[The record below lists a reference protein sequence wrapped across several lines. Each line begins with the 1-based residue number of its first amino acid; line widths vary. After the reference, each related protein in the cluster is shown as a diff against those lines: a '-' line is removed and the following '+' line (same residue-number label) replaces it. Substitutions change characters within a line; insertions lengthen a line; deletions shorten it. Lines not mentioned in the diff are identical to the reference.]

1 MGTQDDP
8 LPRPEPDPTLPLE
21 KVDPDRTAHLAPRQ
35 AGSSNPARMPAFIGP
50 YRILGVLGAGGMGVV
65 YEAEQQSPQRRV
77 ALKVMRQAHLVT
89 EAQAHQFRREVETL
103 GRLKHPN
110 VATIYESGQTEDG
123 LDFYAMERVQG
134 VTLDAW
140 LSRRPVPLTPK
151 EAKLRLR
158 MFKTICEAVHYAHL
172 RGVIHRDL
180 KPANIMVMEA
190 AESGGSLPGSA
201 DPALKIL
208 DFGLARLNDPEGQA
222 PSLQTEVGVIMGTL
236 QYMSP
241 EQARGDTAAI
251 DLRTDIYA
259 LGVILYEMLAG
270 TRPYDLGK
278 AALSE
283 AVRVI
288 CEEPPQRLAVSLSG
302 SRGAD
307 TDLATIV
314 GKSLE
319 KEPDRRYPS
328 AGALSEDVDRY
339 LTSQPIVARPQSR
352 LYRGRMFVRRHRFG
366 VGAAAAIAMLLVGFT
381 AAMAVQARRI
391 AREAEVSR
399 RVSGFMTQMFAVSDP
414 SEARGNTITAREI
427 LDRASSEIRTGLDR
441 DPEIQARLMRAMGS
455 VYFSLGLYGKAQSLL
470 EPSSQIL
477 RRISG
482 MKHPET
488 LAALSGLATVYLYQG
503 RLQEADALFR
513 EALPAMRRALGP
525 DHPDTLRL
533 MKNLAGCEVD
543 EGRLQ
548 EAEALSLQ
556 SIEALRRV
564 LGPDHLDTLKGR
576 LTLANVYHLQGR
588 YGEALPI
595 LEDVLAIER
604 RTLGPDHPATL
615 DAMNNLGAGLVD
627 LKRYR
632 EAEALNQ
639 EALGIKRRV
648 LGPEHPET
656 MATLNNLAIIA
667 YYQGR
672 YAESE
677 TLNREILRIERKT
690 VGLRHPDVGNTLYSL
705 ACLRVKAGDRAGAL
719 RLLQEA
725 VDATLPVAGA
735 RGMAADPDLEPLH
748 GDPRFRALVA
758 TVERTYG
765 RGGGS

>member
-1 MGTQDDP
+1 MGAQDEP
-8 LPRPEPDPTLPLE
+8 LPRPEPDSTLPLE
-21 KVDPDRTAHLAPRQ
+21 KPDPDRTTHLAPRR

-50 YRILGVLGAGGMGVV
+50 YRILGILGAGGMGVV

-123 LDFYAMERVQG
+123 LDFYAMEMVQG

-140 LSRRPVPLTPK
+140 LAGRPAKLTPK

-158 MFKTICEAVHYAHL
+158 MFKTISEAVHYAHL

-190 AESGGSLPGSA
+190 GGSLSG
-201 DPALKIL
+201 PAEPVLKIL
-208 DFGLARLNDPEGQA
+208 DFGLARLIDPVGQA

-270 TRPYDLGK
+270 ARPYELGK

-307 TDLATIV
+307 ADLATIV

-328 AGALSEDVDRY
+328 AGALAEDVDRY
-339 LTSQPIVARPQSR
+339 LTSQPIIARPQSR

-366 VGAAAAIAMLLVGFT
+366 VGAAAALALLLVGFST
-381 AAMAVQARRI
+381 AMAVQARRI

-414 SEARGNTITAREI
+414 SEARGNSITAREI
-427 LDRASSEIRTGLDR
+427 LDRASEGIRTGLDR

-455 VYFSLGLYGKAQSLL
+455 VYFSLGLYGKAGSLL
-470 EPSSQIL
+470 EPSARIL

-482 MKHPET
+482 LKHPET
-488 LAALSGLATVYLYQG
+488 LEALSNLATVYVYQG
-503 RLQEADALFR
+503 RLQEADALFQ

-533 MKNLAGCEVD
+533 MKNFAGCKVD

-556 SIEALRRV
+556 SIDALRRV

-588 YGEALPI
+588 YDEAHRVI
-595 LEDVLAIER
+595 EDVLAIER

-615 DAMNNLGAGLVD
+615 DAMNNLGAALVD
-627 LKRYR
+627 LKRYP
-632 EAEALNQ
+632 EAEALNL
-639 EALGIKRRV
+639 EALGIKKRV

-677 TLNREILRIERKT
+677 SLNREILRIERKT
-690 VGLRHPDVGNTLYSL
+690 MGPRHPDVGNTLYSL
-705 ACLRVKAGDRAGAL
+705 ACLRLKAGDRNGAL

-735 RGMAADPDLEPLH
+735 RGMATDADLEPLH
-748 GDPRFRALVA
+748 GDPRFKALVTA
-758 TVERTYG
+758 VERTYG
-765 RGGGS
+765 RSEGP